1 MRKLLNFLRVGSLC
15 LVSLMLVAAAGDD
28 DKAKKL
34 TIADVMQQAHK
45 APLLK
50 SVAKGTASDEEKQ
63 KLLELYVAMAEL
75 DAPVGDKAS
84 WNEKTSLLVEAAK
97 AAVAGE
103 AEAGNLLTKASSCKA
118 CHTAHKPG

>member
-1 MRKLLNFLRVGSLC
+1 MRKLLNFLKVGSLC

-75 DAPVGDKAS
+75 DAP
-84 WNEKTSLLVEAAK
+84 EKNAISHRGNAIRALKPLLQAQLK
-97 AAVAGE
+97 RG
-103 AEAGNLLTKASSCKA
+103 
-118 CHTAHKPG
+118 